1 MHPSVAD
8 VPRKWDDALTINSS
22 AEKVKIKAHGETLDI
37 QGIVIAKVN
46 DKLQLES
53 IDVWFDPFEMFRQID
68 QKNEEGAESAA
79 AGCPFAGAA
88 NKE

>member
-1 MHPSVAD
+1 MS
-8 VPRKWDDALTINSS
+8 SS

-53 IDVWFDPFEMFRQID
+53 IDVWFDPLEMFRQID
-68 QKNEEGAESAA
+68 KAPAAAA
-79 AGCPFAGAA
+79 AGCPFAGAGQ
-88 NKE
+88 